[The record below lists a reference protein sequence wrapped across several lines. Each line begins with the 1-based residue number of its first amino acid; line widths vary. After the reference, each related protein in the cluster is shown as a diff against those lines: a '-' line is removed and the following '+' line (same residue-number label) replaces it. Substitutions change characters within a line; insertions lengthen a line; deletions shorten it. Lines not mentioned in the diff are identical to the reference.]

1 MASTLLQQTMSA
13 PSASA
18 LTTGTSQ
25 NVGDAERM
33 ISLIGGSIIGVYG
46 LTRGSLSGLLI
57 AGVGSALAY
66 RGLSG
71 NCSIYRAFGISSNR
85 DEHSATAVP
94 AQYGFKLER
103 AVTIN
108 RPAEDLYDQWR
119 NLENLPTIMRHL
131 KSVTNLGGG
140 RSHWIASG
148 PLGVQVEWD
157 AEIIN
162 EDPGRLIAWR
172 SLPGSQVD
180 TAGSVH
186 FDERPAGRGTELTV
200 SLKYNPPGGQA
211 GAGVAWLLGSGA
223 EQQVEEDLRRFKQKM
238 ETGEFTI
245 AGSTMV
251 RGV

>member
-1 MASTLLQQTMSA
+1 MASTLLQQALSSPA
-13 PSASA
+13 ASTY
-18 LTTGTSQ
+18 TTGTSQ

-33 ISLIGGSIIGVYG
+33 ISLFGGSLIGLYG
-46 LTRGSLSGLLI
+46 LTRGSLSGLVI
-57 AGVGSALAY
+57 AGLGGALAW

-71 NCSIYRAFGISSNR
+71 NCSVYRAFGISSNR
-85 DEHSATAVP
+85 DEHSATSVP

-103 AVTIN
+103 SITIN
-108 RPAEDLYDQWR
+108 RPAQELYDRWR
-119 NLENLPTIMRHL
+119 NLSGLPSIMRHL
-131 KSVTNLGGG
+131 HSVTELPGA
-140 RSHWIASG
+140 RSHWVASG

-172 SLPGSQVD
+172 SLPDSQVD

-186 FDERPAGRGTELTV
+186 FNERPAGRGTELTV

-211 GAGVAWLLGSGA
+211 GAGVAWLMGSGA
-223 EQQVEEDLRRFKQKM
+223 EQQVEEDLRRFKQMM
-238 ETGEFTI
+238 ETGEF
-245 AGSTMV
+245 AVSGSTMV